1 MLFDEVIKYVQQG
14 NIKFW
19 NVKKTCSRNAGR
31 NYSRQPMTE
40 SQLKAADS
48 DFGNEK
54 QNIKKTDGELTGIVL
69 KSSKRKKKQYKV

>member
-1 MLFDEVIKYVQQG
+1 MEC
-14 NIKFW
+14 
-19 NVKKTCSRNAGR
+19 KKTCSRNAGR

-69 KSSKRKKKQYKV
+69 KF